1 MTENTPGPQE
11 PPRQDPQDAY
21 WRPQEPARQDQAQ
34 QADAQDAEHSQW
46 QPQQEATREIPQE
59 ESRTTAQSDPWVAH
73 QQPTQEQQQ
82 VLFGSAVS
90 GQGQPGVYVPPSS
103 TQTYPTPPPLGQA
116 SPPRRASGLVAG
128 VAVLALLTGGGAG
141 ALGGYLVAENNAA
154 TAPSALDVP
163 PPAAQA
169 STNAPDGTIEAVAN
183 KLLPSVVQLR
193 TRSGEGS
200 GFVIRQDGLVVTNN
214 HVIEEAANGGTLK
227 VVFQDGQIADASV
240 VGRDP
245 SSDLAVVQAKGAS
258 GKTPVVLG
266 RSDDLKVGQAVV
278 AIGSPFELS
287 GTVTSGIVSSLH
299 RPTRAGGDDGSEA
312 TVMDAIQT
320 DAAINPGNSGGPLVN
335 MAGQVVGI
343 NSAIYSPGSSSR
355 QQGGSVGIG
364 FAIPIDQARR
374 TADEIVKTGK
384 ATQTVLG
391 VSVQTDPNGG
401 ARVNEVTPGGAAAAA
416 GIAAGDVVTKLNDRR
431 IDTSDAL
438 VAAVRSLA
446 PGDKVT
452 LTIGNGTKTVTAT
465 LGGQPVPIN

>member
-11 PPRQDPQDAY
+11 PRQDPQDAY
-21 WRPQEPARQDQAQ
+21 WRPQDHAQQQPAQPEQAQ
-34 QADAQDAEHSQW
+34 PEAGSGQW
-46 QPQQEATREIPQE
+46 AAHQ
-59 ESRTTAQSDPWVAH
+59 TAQLPG
-73 QQPTQEQQQ
+73 QEQSQ

-90 GQGQPGVYVPPSS
+90 GQGQPGVYVPPTT
-103 TQTYPTPPPLGQA
+103 TQTYPTPPH
-116 SPPRRASGLVAG
+116 PPRRAGGLVAG
-128 VAVLALLTGGGAG
+128 VAVLALLVGGGAG
-141 ALGGYLVAENNAA
+141 AFGGYLVADHNAS
-154 TAPSALDVP
+154 TAPSSLDAP
-163 PPAAQA
+163 KPTAQA
-169 STNAPDGTIEAVAN
+169 TANAPDGTIEAVAN

-193 TRSGEGS
+193 TQSGEGS

-214 HVIEEAANGGTLK
+214 HVIEQAVSGGSLK
-227 VVFQDGQIADASV
+227 VVYQDGQIADATV
-240 VGRDP
+240 IGRDP
-245 SSDLAVVQAKGAS
+245 SSDLAVVQSKGVS
-258 GKTPVVLG
+258 GKTPVTLG
-266 RSDDLKVGQAVV
+266 SSENLKVGQAVV

-299 RPTRAGGDDGSEA
+299 RPTRAGGDNGSEA

-343 NSAIYSPGSSSR
+343 NSAIYSPGSSGR

-374 TADEIVKTGK
+374 TADEIVKSGK

-391 VSVQTDPNGG
+391 VKVQTDQNGG
-401 ARVNEVTPGGAAAAA
+401 AKVSEVSPGGAAQAA
-416 GIAAGDVVTKLNDRR
+416 GVAAGDVVTKLDDRR

-438 VAAVRSLA
+438 VAAVRSKA

-452 LTIGNGTKTVTAT
+452 LTIGNGTRTVTVT
-465 LGGQPVPIN
+465 LGGQPVPTN